1 MSYNRVI
8 MQGFLSSDVELK
20 ATAAGKTLAKFQIAV
35 NRVFRKNS
43 EERSADFFD
52 CVAFGFRAEHI
63 SRCYWR
69 GKAILISGQLRNDV
83 WVDREGKRQIKN
95 IIQVDECSFAD
106 SNRDKVNEE
115 SPIFGKGYR
124 ATDEDI
130 RAMDAPP
137 PPPPPPLPD
146 FPDEPP
152 PADYEDDLPF

>member
-8 MQGFLSSDVELK
+8 LQGFISSDIELK
-20 ATAAGKTLAKFQIAV
+20 TTPAGKSLVSFQIAV
-35 NRVFRKNS
+35 NRVFKNK
-43 EERSADFFD
+43 EGERSADFFE
-52 CVAFGFRAEHI
+52 CVAFGYRAEHI
-63 SRCYWR
+63 NRLYWR
-69 GKAILISGQLRNDV
+69 GKAILVSGQIRNDV
-83 WVDREGKRQIKN
+83 WVDRDGNKHIRN
-95 IIQVDECSFAD
+95 LIQVDECTFAD

-137 PPPPPPLPD
+137 PPPPPPVPD